1 MSAKVL
7 DHAWRLMATGFAFAL
22 MFGGS
27 AIAAITVLP
36 LIVGWRM
43 TGRSDNRDAQYAIHI
58 FFRFYVRLL
67 RWLGLIHLEVAGPR
81 DLAKIGGRL
90 IIANHPTL
98 LDVVLLMA
106 LMPRAQCI
114 VKHELWSS
122 RYLGGVVRLAGYIP
136 NNLAPESLLEACRT
150 AINNGDNL
158 IVFPEGT
165 RTQPGKLPRFQRGFA
180 NIALLT
186 AAKIQLI
193 TITCKPLTL
202 TKGEPWWRIPER
214 RPHFRI
220 LVGEELDTHDLLQR
234 QERSLAARALVRYI
248 ETYYGEQLAAG

>member
-1 MSAKVL
+1 
-7 DHAWRLMATGFAFAL
+7 
-22 MFGGS
+22 
-27 AIAAITVLP
+27 
-36 LIVGWRM
+36 
-43 TGRSDNRDAQYAIHI
+43 
-58 FFRFYVRLL
+58 
-67 RWLGLIHLEVAGPR
+67 LEVAGPR